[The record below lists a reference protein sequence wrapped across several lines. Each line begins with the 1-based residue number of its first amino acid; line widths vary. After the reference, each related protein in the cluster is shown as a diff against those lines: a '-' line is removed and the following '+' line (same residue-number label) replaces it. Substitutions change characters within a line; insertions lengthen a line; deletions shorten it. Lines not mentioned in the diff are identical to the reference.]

1 MRGLSSAPRGFA
13 ACSRVLAGLASL
25 AQIGELA
32 RRLSLGFPGN
42 PEIKEEPGSARN
54 HSSQKLRG
62 FFAYKEKPGKRGKFC
77 HGFPGFSRNSWKT
90 RRART
95 LLAFPGFFLAFPHLQ
110 KSFENQEFYPRI
122 PGSFLQGPGAY
133 SKKQQYYTLYKK

>member
-1 MRGLSSAPRGFA
+1 MGKRTEPRENARARGLSSTPRRFA
-13 ACSRVLAGLASL
+13 ARSRVLARLASL
-25 AQIGELA
+25 AQIAELA
-32 RRLSLGFPGN
+32 RRPSLGFPGN
-42 PEIKEEPGSARN
+42 PGIREEPGSARN

-62 FFAYKEKPGKRGKFC
+62 FFAHKEKPGKRGKFC

-110 KSFENQEFYPRI
+110 KKLGKPRI
-122 PGSFLQGPGAY
+122 LPQNSGLLFAGA
-133 SKKQQYYTLYKK
+133 

>member
-13 ACSRVLAGLASL
+13 ARSRVLARLASL
-25 AQIGELA
+25 AG
-32 RRLSLGFPGN
+32 LSLGFPGN
-42 PEIKEEPGSARN
+42 PGIKEEPGSARN

-62 FFAYKEKPGKRGKFC
+62 FFAHKEKPGKRGKFC

-95 LLAFPGFFLAFPHLQ
+95 LLAFPHLQ
-110 KSFENQEFYPRI
+110 KILENQEFYPRI

-133 SKKQQYYTLYKK
+133 SRKQQYYTLYKK